1 MKHLTISERACG
13 EEHVIQEVDFSR
25 MIMVT
30 EDGVGFIN
38 IGNQRNL
45 MHMLDTMFKSLAIM
59 MTDFDEDDHD
69 HQDLLEVVLLQGIL
83 AIDMA
88 ILAVEPAS
96 ECDGFKKESGKL
108 CDITARLIGIGRD
121 MANLSPNMHI
131 MTEGELLEALGKS
144 LMDELDEVEKRDK
157 KEEG

>member
-1 MKHLTISERACG
+1 MKHLIISERVCG
-13 EEHVIQEVDFSR
+13 EERVIQEVDFSR
-25 MIMVT
+25 MILVT
-30 EDGVGFIN
+30 EEGVGFVG

-45 MHMLDTMFKSLAIM
+45 MHMLDAMLTSLSMM
-59 MTDFDEDDHD
+59 MTDFDKDDHD
-69 HQDLLEVVLLQGIL
+69 HQDLLDVVLLQGIL

-96 ECDGFKKESGKL
+96 ESGKFKKESGKL
-108 CDITARLIGIGRD
+108 CDITARLMGIGRD
-121 MANLSPNMHI
+121 MANLSPNMQV

-144 LMDELDEVEKRDK
+144 LMDELDEIEKHDQ